1 MQAASNIF
9 IDNKILLKQQAKDK
23 ILNQMSNFTKNNFS
37 NFFLL
42 NFEVMIIFYQLIK
55 LLLLTTDI
63 YLLKVNNEN
72 TMKMNER

>member
-42 NFEVMIIFYQLIK
+42 NFEVMILFYQLIK

>member
-63 YLLKVNNEN
+63 YLFKVNNEN

>member
-55 LLLLTTDI
+55 LLLLSTDI

>member
-42 NFEVMIIFYQLIK
+42 NFEVMIIFYQVIK

>member
-55 LLLLTTDI
+55 LLLHTTDI